1 MKKRIC
7 WITSTYFLD
16 VDIPVVPKLK
26 EDYDIDWVII
36 TNSSL
41 YESDIKVVSSLS
53 IRDFR
58 IEVIDGLF
66 FSPKVMISYKHLL
79 KEAAKE
85 DYDMY
90 YFDISGMPY
99 FHILA
104 KHYLPV
110 DKCVIAAHNVT
121 TPKGARYYHLAKP
134 YMEYVVRNFKKFQV
148 FSRNQYEVLKTKN
161 TKADIL
167 YAPLC
172 LKDYGKPTIVKPE
185 GPVTFLFFGNI
196 VQYKRLDILLEAVK
210 KLFNKGIVDF
220 RVNICG
226 YCKESLWNEKYQPLL
241 DGLHDIVKT
250 DIRRIPNEHIP
261 NYFEASHY
269 FVMPYQDIAQSGAM
283 TVAFCYN
290 LPVIASELDT
300 FKEFLNDRKDG
311 YFFES
316 GNAESLAR
324 QMEFLINNH
333 QNVYCNLRIEQQAMI
348 AKNLSTEAIVAK
360 YKRFIEEQCQN

>member
-1 MKKRIC
+1 MYKIFWLTDTC
-7 WITSTYFLD
+7 FLD
-16 VDIPVVPKLK
+16 VDLPLMTLISKCFS
-26 EDYDIDWVII
+26 IDWVII
-36 TNSSL
+36 TSSNRSEDDCR
-41 YESDIKVVSSLS
+41 YIKSKYSGDFKIVINDRYFFQLETYKFYKQLILS
-53 IRDFR
+53 A
-58 IEVIDGLF
+58 
-66 FSPKVMISYKHLL
+66 S
-79 KEAAKE
+79 KEK
-85 DYDMY
+85 YDCY
-90 YFDISGMPY
+90 YLDISGMPY

-134 YMEYVVRNFKKFQV
+134 YMEYIVRNFKKFQV
-148 FSRNQYEVLKTKN
+148 FSRNQYEVLKAKN
-161 TKADIL
+161 ADAEVL

-172 LKDYGKPTIVKPE
+172 LKDYGRPTIEKPD

-210 KLFNKGIVDF
+210 ILFNKKVVDF
-220 RVNICG
+220 RVHICG
-226 YCKESLWNEKYQPLL
+226 YCKEQLWNDKYLPLL
-241 DGLHDIVKT
+241 VGLQGIVKT
-250 DIRRIPNEHIP
+250 DIRRIPNELIP

-300 FKEFLNDRKDG
+300 FKEFLNDKQDG

-316 GNAESLAR
+316 GNAESLAEK
-324 QMEFLINNH
+324 MEFLINNH
-333 QNVYCNLRIEQQAMI
+333 HKVYRDLRIEQQAMI
-348 AKNLSTEAIVAK
+348 SKNLSTEAIVAK
-360 YKRFIEEQCQN
+360 YKAFIEEQCQN